1 MLNTSEANYESK
13 KCVPLSSPHRTPR
26 YRFTNLSTSVRV
38 KVQLERPTDKDT
50 SEPLDFTYL
59 PDSECYCD
67 VVMDV

>member
-1 MLNTSEANYESK
+1 MFLLLLY
-13 KCVPLSSPHRTPR
+13 RTPR

-59 PDSECYCD
+59 PDSECSS
-67 VVMDV
+67 VTVITMHVK